1 MKKNL
6 MMALAMLALAA
17 AAHAKGGKMD
27 EVKQGAVQ
35 QSVALAAQGGKVV
48 VTVSLANGL
57 AKPVYVP
64 KAVFEDDELFA
75 RTFDVTD
82 AATGA
87 EVDYIGPMVKRAP
100 YTRDDYLSV
109 KPGTRRSNS
118 IDITRSFDF
127 KPGRSYKVAY
137 AGTYLHDLA
146 RLDAG
151 ASAPSAAATFTFK

>member
-17 AAHAKGGKMD
+17 TAHAGGKMST
-27 EVKQGAVQ
+27 VQ
-35 QSVALAAQGGKVV
+35 QSVTALSKDGKVI
-48 VTVSLANGL
+48 VTVSLVNGST
-57 AKPVYVP
+57 KPVYVP

-82 AATGA
+82 AASGA
-87 EVDYIGPMVKRAP
+87 EVDYIGPMVKRAA
-100 YTRDDYLSV
+100 YTKEDYLPV
-109 KPGTRRSNS
+109 KPGEKRSNS

-137 AGTYLHDLA
+137 SGVYLKDLA
-146 RLDAG
+146 RLDTG
-151 ASAPSAAATFTFK
+151 TTASSAASRFTFTGK